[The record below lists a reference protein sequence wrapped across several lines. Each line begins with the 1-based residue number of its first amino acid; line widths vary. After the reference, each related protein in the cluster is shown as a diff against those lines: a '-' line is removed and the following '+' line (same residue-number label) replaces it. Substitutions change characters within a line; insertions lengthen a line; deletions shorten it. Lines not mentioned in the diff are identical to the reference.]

1 MHELVTTKLSSSKSY
16 SIQILFADDP
26 DDMEVKAEIECLKAT
41 MQVKIA
47 NSDSEFV
54 CLKKD
59 LPYWEEK
66 IKS

>member
-1 MHELVTTKLSSSKSY
+1 MHELVSTKLRSDKTY

-26 DDMEVKAEIECLKAT
+26 DDMEMKAEIECLQAT

-47 NSDSEFV
+47 NSDSEFR

-59 LPYWEEK
+59 IGTWETK
-66 IKS
+66 I